1 MAASSRDRLGRP
13 LRGANNESRAF
24 PQVPERDYVSGETA
38 WLEAMNYLQQDLP
51 FHLHEVCE
59 QRWRCA
65 PETER
70 NMWRG
75 LAQWGAALT
84 HEARGNDSGA
94 RRLAERATNTINSA
108 GDIPTYIDI
117 TLVQKSI
124 ESLLL

>member
-13 LRGANNESRAF
+13 LRGSESESRAF
-24 PQVPERDYVSGETA
+24 PQVPEREYVSGEIA
-38 WLEAMNYLQQDLP
+38 WLEAMDYLQQDLP

-70 NMWRG
+70 NVWRG

-84 HEARGNDSGA
+84 HRSRGNEAGA
-94 RRLAERATNTINSA
+94 LRLAQRARSTIDSA
-108 GDIPTYIDI
+108 GHIPDYIDI
-117 TLVQKSI
+117 NLVHESI
-124 ESLLL
+124 ESLLR